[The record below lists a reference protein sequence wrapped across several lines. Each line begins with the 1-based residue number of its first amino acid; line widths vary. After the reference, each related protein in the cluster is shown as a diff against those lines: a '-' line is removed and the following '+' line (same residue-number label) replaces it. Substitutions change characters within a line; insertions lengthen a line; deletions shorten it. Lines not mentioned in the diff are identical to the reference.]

1 MAQKKG
7 KKTQQKKKTK
17 KSYTIVGIILII
29 LALAMLF
36 AAYKNTYTKQDNQA
50 GTQETIGDVPSLPI
64 PDESGYVQDSEET
77 IGSSTIFSGDCLA
90 QGGELI
96 NTSLTSCSNGKE
108 VVELSDEENED
119 FVCCI

>member
-1 MAQKKG
+1 MPCCLQLIK
-7 KKTQQKKKTK
+7 
-17 KSYTIVGIILII
+17 ILIQ
-29 LALAMLF
+29 
-36 AAYKNTYTKQDNQA
+36 NR
-50 GTQETIGDVPSLPI
+50 TQETIGDVPSLPI

-96 NTSLTSCSNGKE
+96 NPSLTSCSNGKE